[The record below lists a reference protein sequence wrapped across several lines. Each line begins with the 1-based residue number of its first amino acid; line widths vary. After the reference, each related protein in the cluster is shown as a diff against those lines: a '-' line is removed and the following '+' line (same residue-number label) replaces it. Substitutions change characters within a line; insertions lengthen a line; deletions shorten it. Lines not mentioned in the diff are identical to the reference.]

1 MVHFR
6 ERWAVGSWAV
16 EPIFTKRI
24 LRTVDFQIEGPK
36 FDLCRDVTRF
46 VKRESVVP
54 PPKTKTRASASREG
68 LMPPRATFEDDARNA
83 IDRYDGCQINRAA
96 PTPIMRVPSAFAR
109 MSPFGA
115 IFSIATRR
123 VSAAIQSRFI
133 APPTNSKAISA
144 QQQPRQ

>member
-68 LMPPRATFEDDARNA
+68 LMPPRGRRSRTTQ
-83 IDRYDGCQINRAA
+83 GTQ
-96 PTPIMRVPSAFAR
+96 
-109 MSPFGA
+109 
-115 IFSIATRR
+115 SIATTAARSIARR
-123 VSAAIQSRFI
+123 L
-133 APPTNSKAISA
+133 
-144 QQQPRQ
+144 PRS